1 MKRKLTTNANPIK
14 PSTMKASFMG
24 RLERDF

>member
-14 PSTMKASFMG
+14 PLLNESVFMG
-24 RLERDF
+24 RLVRDF